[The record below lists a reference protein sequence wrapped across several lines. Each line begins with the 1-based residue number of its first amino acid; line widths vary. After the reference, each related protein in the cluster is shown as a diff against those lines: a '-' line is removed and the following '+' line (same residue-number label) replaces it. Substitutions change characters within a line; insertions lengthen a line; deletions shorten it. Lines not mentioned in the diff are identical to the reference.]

1 MNNLANIGGGNANG
15 AGIPIDGFTT
25 PPHPITMAGRKTL
38 RTPVKDTTFANVPD
52 NDFKTPTKKPDE
64 SDYLMMTPSQEAL
77 LSAQKFVIPY
87 NQEDEADDKDDKD
100 DTVDKDDKECEFLY
114 NRSSGG
120 SSTQSKRL
128 KINLNT
134 FK

>member
-15 AGIPIDGFTT
+15 GGIPIDGFTT
-25 PPHPITMAGRKTL
+25 PPHPITMVGRKTL
-38 RTPVKDTTFANVPD
+38 RTPVKDTTFANIPD
-52 NDFKTPTKKPDE
+52 TDFTTPTQKSSKE
-64 SDYLMMTPSQEAL
+64 HYLMRTPSEEEL